1 MHFAFYL
8 VYHIYN
14 WMDRHI
20 SDNEQRKGKLQ
31 SYFRYVL
38 FAVLVIVGFFLLRK
52 FLTATQDRSELHIVR
67 VERGDMQ
74 NTLTATGTV
83 VPSVEREIN
92 APVTTEI
99 KNVIKANGD
108 FVDKDDLILELDQ
121 EFTQLSYDQLFDEL
135 QLKRNNID
143 KLKLEYDKNLRD
155 LDYQNQI
162 KSLQL
167 EELSAQVKDQKRLNE
182 VGGATDEEVEQ
193 AELQLKVSQLEKSM
207 LENELEYRQN
217 VNVNEKR
224 GLELEYT
231 IQEKR
236 LAELKRKLRETN
248 VRAPQSGVIT
258 FVNEDLGR
266 KVQEGETLVRLANL
280 DKFRVEAS
288 TSDRN
293 QDKIDVGMPVN
304 VRINRR
310 DLKGFISNV
319 LPAVENNTI
328 KFNVELEEPNSE
340 LLRPNIRAEV
350 YIITDSKQNVLRI
363 KNGPALRGASS
374 QYLYVI
380 EGEMAVKRRITKGLV
395 SSDYVEIIDNLSEG
409 ENVIISDMKD
419 YDHLENFKII
429 NQ

>member
-1 MHFAFYL
+1 
-8 VYHIYN
+8 
-14 WMDRHI
+14 MDRQI
-20 SDNEQRKGKLQ
+20 SSNEQRKGKVQNYIKYILI
-31 SYFRYVL
+31 
-38 FAVLVIVGFFLLRK
+38 AGLVIAGIWFVRNLLSAK
-52 FLTATQDRSELHIVR
+52 KDRSELHIVS
-67 VERGDMQ
+67 VERGDMV

-92 APVTTEI
+92 SPVTTEI
-99 KNVIKANGD
+99 KKVVKENGE
-108 FVDKDDLILELDQ
+108 FVDREDLILELDQ
-121 EFTQLSYDQLFDEL
+121 EFTQLAYDQLYDEL

-167 EELSAQVKDQKRLNE
+167 EELTAQVKDMKRLNE
-182 VGGATDEEVEQ
+182 VGGATLEEVEQ
-193 AELQLKVSQLEKSM
+193 AELQLKVSKLEKSM
-207 LENELEYRQN
+207 LENELEYRQS

-258 FVNEDLGR
+258 WINEDLGR
-266 KVQEGETLVRLANL
+266 KVQEGETLVRIANL

-304 VRINRR
+304 VRINRQN
-310 DLKGFISNV
+310 LEGMISNI

-328 KFNVELEEPNSE
+328 KFNVQLNDPNSE

-350 YIITDSKQNVLRI
+350 YIITDSKENVLRI

-374 QYLYVI
+374 QYLYVVD
-380 EGEMAVKRRITKGLV
+380 GDMATKRRITKGLV
-395 SSDYVEIIDNLSEG
+395 SSDYVEIIDNLAEG

-419 YDHLENFKII
+419 YDYLDEFKITTK
-429 NQ
+429 

>member
-1 MHFAFYL
+1 
-8 VYHIYN
+8 
-14 WMDRHI
+14 MDREI
-20 SDNEQRKGKLQ
+20 SSNEKRKGQ
-31 SYFRYVL
+31 MMSYLRYIIIGV
-38 FAVLVIVGFFLLRK
+38 VIMAAFWFLRGFLSK
-52 FLTATQDRSELHIVR
+52 KIDKSELHIVR
-67 VERGDMQ
+67 VEKGDMQ

-99 KNVIKANGD
+99 KSVVKSNGEY
-108 FVDKDDLILELDQ
+108 VKEGDLILELDQ

-162 KSLQL
+162 KALQL
-167 EELSAQVKDQKRLNE
+167 DELTAQVKDQKRLNE
-182 VGGATDEEVEQ
+182 VGGATLEEVEQ
-193 AELQLKVSQLEKSM
+193 AQLQLKVSQLEKSM
-207 LENELEYRQN
+207 LENELQYRQS

-236 LAELKRKLRETN
+236 LAELKRKLRETR

-258 FVNEDLGR
+258 WVNEDLGR

-280 DKFRVEAS
+280 EKFRVEAS

-293 QDKIDVGMPVN
+293 QEKIEVGMPVN
-304 VRINRR
+304 VRINGQN
-310 DLKGFISNV
+310 LKGMISNV

-328 KFNVELEEPNSE
+328 KFNIQLEDANSD

-350 YIITDSKQNVLRI
+350 YIITDSKKNVLRI
-363 KNGPALRGASS
+363 KNGPAFRGASS
-374 QYLYVI
+374 QYVYVI
-380 EGEMAVKRRITKGLV
+380 QGDMAVKRRITKGLV
-395 SSDYVEIIDNLSEG
+395 SSDFVEVIDNLSEG

-419 YDHLENFKII
+419 YDHLDEFKITTK
-429 NQ
+429 